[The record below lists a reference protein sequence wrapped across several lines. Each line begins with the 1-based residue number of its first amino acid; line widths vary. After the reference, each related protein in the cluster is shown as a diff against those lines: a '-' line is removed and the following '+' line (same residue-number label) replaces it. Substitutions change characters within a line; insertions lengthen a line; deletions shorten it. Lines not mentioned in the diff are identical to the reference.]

1 MSFILVVACSFL
13 VYLAEK
19 SDDQET
25 EKEDG
30 ELNDLGEG
38 LYFGMVVM
46 FVFFDL
52 FSVCTHIWD
61 KVFKNRPSEI
71 CRRQP
76 LKNLKLYGLLKQTMS
91 LQIF

>member
-38 LYFGMVVM
+38 LYFGMVIK
-46 FVFFDL
+46 FVFFHY
-52 FSVCTHIWD
+52 FSACTHICYFAGSFLCFQFTYVNKRKWLFFID
-61 KVFKNRPSEI
+61 K
-71 CRRQP
+71 
-76 LKNLKLYGLLKQTMS
+76 
-91 LQIF
+91 